1 MVTPKRENTT
11 KKKTKTR
18 TDYAIQRD
26 KKADTNVSLCL
37 VKSQKWLL
45 ALNSIV
51 LCPFH
56 LPEVSEWNI
65 KLHLPVSYSFYFV
78 NKILEHWF

>member
-11 KKKTKTR
+11 KKKQKQEQITRYNGTKKLIR
-18 TDYAIQRD
+18 M
-26 KKADTNVSLCL
+26 SLLCL
-37 VKSQKWLL
+37 VKCQKWLL